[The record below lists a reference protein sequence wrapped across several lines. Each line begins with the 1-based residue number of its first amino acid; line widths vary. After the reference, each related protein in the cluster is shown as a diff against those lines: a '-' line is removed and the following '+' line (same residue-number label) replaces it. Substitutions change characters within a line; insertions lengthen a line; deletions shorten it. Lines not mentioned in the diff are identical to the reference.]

1 MIVLYNKVLW
11 RFLAF
16 VVFASL
22 VYTGW
27 IYFSESERILGKQGL
42 FDALAIFSFVISAY
56 LVLLI
61 AEVADNHYARAFG
74 YLVTLIG
81 FIIGYKF
88 LWQDSAQIDSWAM
101 YWALWVFLLGAV
113 VALALFAIIGTRLI
127 VDRVTYGRPIVRT
140 VKDEFAAQSA
150 PSAHTG
156 GVPGQAS
163 SGAGAPIVSPPP
175 VAATTCPYCGEAFDA
190 QGKCACTRFE
200 AVSGHAAGAPRTVVA
215 SAPPSPAAPRP
226 YVKPSK
232 MTCVSGPAQGM
243 LVDFEGATEI
253 LIGRTEGA
261 VILSSDNQVSRRHC
275 AISISDRVTIKDVG
289 STNGT
294 WVNRQRV
301 QTADLSSGD
310 TAQIGACVFKVD

>member
-1 MIVLYNKVLW
+1 MIVLYNKALW
-11 RFLAF
+11 RLLAF
-16 VVFASL
+16 VLFISL
-22 VYTGW
+22 VYAGW
-27 IYFSESERILGKQGL
+27 IYFSESERILGKKGL

-88 LWQDSAQIDSWAM
+88 LWQDSAQINSWAM
-101 YWALWVFLLGAV
+101 YWALWVFLLGAA

-127 VDRVTYGRPIVRT
+127 VDRVTYGRPLVRST
-140 VKDEFAAQSA
+140 KDEFAAKVA
-150 PSAHTG
+150 PSVQTAGTPAPAATG
-156 GVPGQAS
+156 T
-163 SGAGAPIVSPPP
+163 GAPIVSPPP
-175 VAATTCPYCGEAFDA
+175 AGATTCPYCGEAFDA

-200 AVSGHAAGAPRTVVA
+200 AVSGQPASAARTVAA

-243 LVDFEGATEI
+243 LVDFEGTTEI
-253 LIGRTEGA
+253 LIGRTEGT
-261 VILSSDNQVSRRHC
+261 VVLSSDNQVSRRHC
-275 AISISDRVTIKDVG
+275 TITISDRVTIKDVG

-294 WVNRQRV
+294 WVNRKRV

-310 TAQIGACVFKVD
+310 TAQVGGSVFKVE